1 MDTCIARSWHQRNA
15 YYWKLFFPFYFFEKE
30 PGSVIAGQMEYMS
43 RIQEVLSLQ
52 NARFRSVLALALAA
66 SKVELAS
73 MLALLRV
80 RRVDAIFSAWAVTV
94 PEHFEL
100 RVGF

>member
-1 MDTCIARSWHQRNA
+1 
-15 YYWKLFFPFYFFEKE
+15 
-30 PGSVIAGQMEYMS
+30 MEYMS

-66 SKVELAS
+66 SRVELAS

-80 RRVDAIFSAWAVTV
+80 RRVDAILSAWAVTV
-94 PEHFEL
+94 PEHLEL